1 MTDQPE
7 HPDPP
12 GWPADGRHSGRADFQ
27 QALRAC
33 IAQAQAERVGQ
44 MWWCDPDFAD
54 WPLHEAAVVAQLQAW
69 SLAGGR
75 LRMLA
80 SDFRHV
86 QAHAPR
92 FLRWRQL
99 WDHRF
104 EARATGRSRW
114 AETPSLWLGGERLL
128 LRLDAVGSA
137 FFVTTERARR
147 AQTEERLQSLWQQSV
162 VALPASTLGL

>member
-1 MTDQPE
+1 M
-7 HPDPP
+7 
-12 GWPADGRHSGRADFQ
+12 
-27 QALRAC
+27 
-33 IAQAQAERVGQ
+33 AQARAQGVSH

-54 WPLHEAAVVAQLQAW
+54 WPLHEASVVAQLQAW

-104 EARATGRSRW
+104 EARATGRVRW
-114 AETPSLWLGGERLL
+114 AETPSVWLGGEQVL
-128 LRLDAVGSA
+128 LRLDPVVNT
-137 FFVTTERARR
+137 FVFSTDPARR
-147 AQTEERLQSLWQQSV
+147 AQTEEVLQSLWQQSV